1 MINPEYFMSMLG
13 FIGLLAVV
21 LLGITLI
28 LKLRSIEQL
37 NNSVSYLKKSLEEMD
52 EQAKLIVRTDLELN
66 KTQEELDKKINGLYA
81 LQRISQ
87 DISKTLDQ
95 NEIFRRISPE
105 HIQEI
110 GFQKALL
117 FMKNK
122 PGGPC
127 LRYQIGFDEQGAKDI
142 EDKFTSERVFELL
155 IENAVVFSSNSGKP
169 EMRPL
174 ILLIINITKLDSF
187 VVSPVSKKEG
197 FCGFILLGNES
208 AQAPV
213 TEGDEELIAVLATQI
228 GQALENA
235 ELFEAAYS
243 QHQELEKKVIERT
256 RELSGALNE
265 IESVSKR
272 KTEFVSAVSH
282 ELRTPLTSIKGYASI
297 LLSEK
302 LGTVPPA
309 VKERLEKINKHSDEL
324 THMVNDLLDIARI
337 ESGKAELKLEAL
349 DITQTA
355 HSVIELLNPQL
366 KEKAINIQTNIPKEL
381 SYALAD
387 KSQLS
392 RVFINIIGNAIKFV
406 PAENGAINIS
416 AFESADAIQVNIADN
431 GIGMSEHDAE
441 HIFDEFYRA
450 DNLINQK
457 TKGTGLGL
465 SLVRNIIQ
473 AHKGKIWVAARPGQG
488 STFSFTLPKAKQEN
502 RLPACRQAGGA

>member
-1 MINPEYFMSMLG
+1 MTNPGYAMPIVGL
-13 FIGLLAVV
+13 IGLFTVII
-21 LLGITLI
+21 LGLTLI
-28 LKLRSIEQL
+28 IKLRLIEQL
-37 NNSVSYLKKSLEEMD
+37 NNTVSYFKKSLQEMD

-66 KTQEELDKKINGLYA
+66 KIQDELDKKITGLYA
-81 LQRISQ
+81 LQKISQ

-95 NEIFRRISPE
+95 NEIFRRIGPE

-110 GFQKALL
+110 GFQKAII
-117 FMKNK
+117 FMQKELNLAHLK
-122 PGGPC
+122 H
-127 LRYQIGFDEQGAKDI
+127 QIGFDQASARGI
-142 EDKFTSERVFELL
+142 EDKFTREGIFELL
-155 IENAVVFSSNSGKP
+155 KEKGLAFSSLSKKP
-169 EMRPL
+169 EIGAL
-174 ILLIINITKLDSF
+174 ISLIIDITGLNPF
-187 VVSPVSKKEG
+187 VVSPISKKEG

-208 AQAPV
+208 AQAPI

-256 RELSGALNE
+256 RELSGAIDE

-282 ELRTPLTSIKGYASI
+282 ELRTPLTSIKGYAAI
-297 LLSEK
+297 LLTEK
-302 LGTVPPA
+302 LGAVPPA
-309 VKERLEKINKHSDEL
+309 VRERLEKINKHSDEL

-337 ESGKAELKLEAL
+337 ESGKAEMKLEAL

-355 HSVIELLNPQL
+355 NSVIELLNPQL
-366 KEKAINIQTNIPKEL
+366 KEKAINVQTNIPKEL

-387 KSQLS
+387 KSQVS

-416 AFESADAIQVNIADN
+416 AFESAGAIQVNIADN
-431 GIGMSEHDAE
+431 GIGMSEHDVE
-441 HIFDEFYRA
+441 HIFDEFYRV

-465 SLVRNIIQ
+465 TLVRNIIQ
-473 AHKGKIWVAARPGQG
+473 AHKGKIWVEARPGHG
-488 STFSFTLPKAKQEN
+488 STFSFTLPKSK
-502 RLPACRQAGGA
+502 

>member
-1 MINPEYFMSMLG
+1 MANPEYFMSILG
-13 FIGLLAVV
+13 LFGLIGIV
-21 LLGITLI
+21 LLGIILI
-28 LKLRSIEQL
+28 LKLNLIEQL
-37 NNSVSYLKKSLEEMD
+37 NNTISYLKKSLEEMD

-66 KTQEELDKKINGLYA
+66 KIQEELDKKINGLYA
-81 LQRISQ
+81 LQRISR

-117 FMKNK
+117 SMEDASGTNV
-122 PGGPC
+122 
-127 LRYQIGFDEQGAKDI
+127 LRHQIGFSEQDALAI
-142 EDKFTSERVFELL
+142 EDKFNGERVLEL
-155 IENAVVFSSNSGKP
+155 IKEFGAVFSSISQKP
-169 EMRPL
+169 DIRKL
-174 ILLIINITKLDSF
+174 IFLIINITKLNSF
-187 VVSPVSKKEG
+187 LASPISRKEG
-197 FCGFILLGNES
+197 FCGFILLGNDSGEM
-208 AQAPV
+208 PI

-235 ELFEAAYS
+235 ELFEAVYS
-243 QHQELEKKVIERT
+243 QHQELEKKVIART
-256 RELSGALNE
+256 GELSQALAE
-265 IESVSKR
+265 LELVSKR
-272 KTEFVSAVSH
+272 KTDFVSAVSH

-302 LGTVPPA
+302 LGAVPPEI
-309 VKERLEKINKHSDEL
+309 KERLEKINKHSDEL

-337 ESGKAELKLEAL
+337 ESGRADLKLEAA

-366 KEKAINIQTNIPKEL
+366 KEKAINVQTNIPREL
-381 SYALAD
+381 SLALAD

-406 PAENGAINIS
+406 PEQSGAINIS

-431 GIGMSEHDAE
+431 GIGMSEHEAK
-441 HIFDEFYRA
+441 HIFDEFYRV

-465 SLVRNIIQ
+465 TLVKNIIQ
-473 AHKGKIWVAARPGQG
+473 AHKGKIWVEARPNQG
-488 STFSFTLPKAKQEN
+488 STFSFSLPKAK
-502 RLPACRQAGGA
+502 